1 VTLPSES
8 TVPEPVGDGPAAS
21 RVGATTPPKGTR
33 KRLEHIDAMRPV
45 KQAAVISTHTLVY
58 FAPLATSTTVVGLV
72 MLTRFSRD
80 AFLFVSACMLAFSY
94 RDTAKMILTSYFK
107 RRFIAVGV
115 PYLAWT
121 VIYYFYTALG
131 DARNFPYYSFR
142 GSEAF
147 SVHGLHHFVHL
158 LWTGY
163 YHLYFLILIM
173 EFYVLF
179 PLLLMLVRRFARWHW
194 HILAIAAIWQLAFG
208 VLVSAHYFGFQLNG
222 FTQTRLVISYPIY
235 LVGGVIVALHL
246 DAVHR
251 WIVQHTWLIVSLT
264 VFSALVDEALNYL
277 GRYPWLPPYVRT
289 GPYVFSPLVVP
300 FNVGAILCVYLLGV
314 YLVSPNRTVRTRA
327 AVQSGSDN
335 SYGVYLSQ
343 MLWIPFLVRLRA
355 NFDLHVSW
363 VIAAP
368 LALVTV
374 YMIGFV
380 FTALMARTPVAKAVT
395 GRSRVSLASL
405 KPRRFHTD
413 DDLRGDTGD
422 GPLDLVL
429 ET

>member
-1 VTLPSES
+1 MTAPSEGP
-8 TVPEPVGDGPAAS
+8 VPDPVAGGPAAPG
-21 RVGATTPPKGTR
+21 GATTPPKGTR

-94 RDTAKMILTSYFK
+94 RDTVTMKLGSYFK

-121 VIYYFYTALG
+121 VIYYFYTALSEE
-131 DARNFPYYSFR
+131 RSFPYYAFR
-142 GSEAF
+142 GSGAF
-147 SVHGLHHFVHL
+147 SVAGLHHFVHL

-179 PLLLMLVRRFARWHW
+179 PLLLMLVRRYARWHW
-194 HILAIAAIWQLAFG
+194 RILAVAAIWQLAFG

-246 DAVHR
+246 DTVHR
-251 WIVQHTWLIVSLT
+251 WIVDHARLIISLT
-264 VFSALVDEALNYL
+264 ALSALVDEALSYL

-289 GPYVFSPLVVP
+289 GPYVFSPMVVP

-314 YLVSPNRTVRTRA
+314 YLVSPNRAVRTRA

-355 NFDLHVSW
+355 NLGFHVSW

-374 YMIGFV
+374 YLVGFV

-395 GRSRVSLASL
+395 GRSRVSWASL
-405 KPRRFHTD
+405 KPRRFHSD

-429 ET
+429 EA